1 MDRRGDARY
10 PRRIEVRFWR
20 RGEMQ
25 PHSGFT
31 VNVSRTGLFLGTG
44 QALTQGE
51 RVRLELVDADKGFT
65 VEGRVARVHRVA
77 LALRHVEQA
86 GVGIRFLL
94 PEELV
99 AELVPAARAMVG
111 SRAGAGPGRGPKPAP
126 EPQEP
131 AGEASLAAPEEETV
145 GLEVVAATFV
155 DASSFLSVYHRDI
168 SSGGLFLSTGSP
180 AELHQIVVVELRIP
194 GVEARPP
201 RFKARVVHRIAPEA
215 AVGVGRNV
223 LAGMGVQF
231 LEPERVIEVLGPVL
245 AQLRR

>member
-99 AELVPAARAMVG
+99 AELVPAARATVG
-111 SRAGAGPGRGPKPAP
+111 GRAGAAPGRGPKPAP
-126 EPQEP
+126 EP
-131 AGEASLAAPEEETV
+131 AGEASPAASEEETV
-145 GLEVVAATFV
+145 GLEVVPASFV

-168 SSGGLFLSTGSP
+168 SSGGLFLSTDSP
-180 AELHQIVVVELRIP
+180 AELHQVVVVELRIP

-201 RFKARVVHRIAPEA
+201 RFKARVVHRIAPDA

-245 AQLRR
+245 DQLRR